1 MSNSSGILVIA
12 EVSGNAVASI
22 STEVLGAARRLADQT
37 GQPVQAALLGSG
49 VEGLAKDLIA
59 FGADQV
65 YVVDDPLLAKFSTDG
80 YLAAVE
86 KVNAQAS
93 PAVILAGQTD
103 MGRDLAP
110 RIAFR
115 LGSSAAMDCLSVTSQ
130 DGKLVAER
138 PCYGGNARAVN
149 SFKTSPAV
157 ATIRSKAQ
165 DPLERNDSRQG
176 QVVKVDAGL
185 DASAVRDKITAH
197 QEVTEEGIRLE
208 DADVIVAGGRGIGSA
223 EGFAAL
229 EELAKALG
237 GAVGATRAACDSG
250 WRPVAEQIG
259 LTGKIVGPTL
269 YFPVGVSGASQHMA
283 GCSGSKNII
292 AINKDPEAIVFKSS
306 RFGIVDD
313 YKKVM
318 PALVEACKK
327 LKA

>member
-12 EVSGNAVASI
+12 EVSGNAVAGI

-80 YLAAVE
+80 YLAALE

-103 MGRDLAP
+103 MGRDLMP

-115 LGSSAAMDCLSVTSQ
+115 LGSSAAMDCLSVRVQ

-149 SFKTSPAV
+149 SFKMSPAV

-176 QVVKVDAGL
+176 QVTKVDAGL
-185 DASAVRDKITAH
+185 DAAAIRDKVTAH
-197 QEVTEEGIRLE
+197 QEVAEEGIRLE
-208 DADVIVAGGRGIGSA
+208 DAEVVVAGGRGIGSA
-223 EGFAAL
+223 EGFAIL

-237 GAVGATRAACDSG
+237 GAVGATRAACDNG
-250 WRPVAEQIG
+250 WRPVSEQIG

-269 YFPVGVSGASQHMA
+269 YFAIGLSGASQHMA
-283 GCSGSKNII
+283 GCTGRRTSS
-292 AINKDPEAIVFKSS
+292 PSTRTRRRSSS
-306 RFGIVDD
+306 RPRG
-313 YKKVM
+313 
-318 PALVEACKK
+318 LGSSRTTRR
-327 LKA
+327 